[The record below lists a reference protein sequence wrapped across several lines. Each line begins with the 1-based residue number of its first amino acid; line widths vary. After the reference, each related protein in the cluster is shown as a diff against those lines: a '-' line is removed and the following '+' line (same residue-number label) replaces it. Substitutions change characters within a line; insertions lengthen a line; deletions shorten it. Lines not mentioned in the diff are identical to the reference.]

1 MSKTLY
7 IYRRQGLSLPQAGDA
22 FTSAANGDPATAF
35 LFTPERFYL
44 ARFAAGQFLNAA
56 GCTLDISQVYEARIF
71 TDKLELRWLNDPTA
85 AKQHRAVILAETDL
99 VAKLRNDWDVHKED
113 VLETLEQTYL
123 LWGQGTGQTLDG
135 WSTIAMARVGA
146 LQVPVSH
153 VPDEANVLL
162 HSIEYLVERDHGNVV
177 VFEERLTG
185 FSINPQK

>member
-1 MSKTLY
+1 
-7 IYRRQGLSLPQAGDA
+7 
-22 FTSAANGDPATAF
+22 
-35 LFTPERFYL
+35 
-44 ARFAAGQFLNAA
+44 LNAA
-56 GCTLDISQVYEARIF
+56 GRTLDISQAYEARIF

-146 LQVPVSH
+146 LQVPVSD
-153 VPDEANVLL
+153 VPDDANVLL

>member
-1 MSKTLY
+1 
-7 IYRRQGLSLPQAGDA
+7 
-22 FTSAANGDPATAF
+22 
-35 LFTPERFYL
+35 
-44 ARFAAGQFLNAA
+44 
-56 GCTLDISQVYEARIF
+56 
-71 TDKLELRWLNDPTA
+71 
-85 AKQHRAVILAETDL
+85 
-99 VAKLRNDWDVHKED
+99 VHKED

-146 LQVPVSH
+146 LQVPVSD
-153 VPDEANVLL
+153 VPDKADVLL